1 MKDIPNPKIKKRRN
15 TFNLQTK
22 PINKND
28 SRIKS
33 KQIATKIQWNQKKN
47 PNLKIQILP
56 KRNHLIYI
64 YIYMSLSNPSKTSES
79 REKNLIEPPLS
90 GKKEKER
97 GKKTIQNSVR

>member
-1 MKDIPNPKIKKRRN
+1 MKDIPNPKIKKRQN

-64 YIYMSLSNPSKTSES
+64 YTYICLSPSPRK
-79 REKNLIEPPLS
+79 RAKV
-90 GKKEKER
+90 GKK
-97 GKKTIQNSVR
+97 I